1 MKFTTIFN
9 TLLTGLFALLIISC
23 DPLEESF
30 EEINAIAE
38 EKGVDAGITIEYTM
52 VEDDYATVANSLRA
66 NATESDSVLANF
78 IEDNN
83 VLTADVDASAQLSL
97 IVNDEFPQFQKGA
110 AVQVTY
116 NLLEST
122 LEELGATNGEYL
134 ENNYTLSNEDYA
146 TVSSQAGA
154 TGFFDRNIDAANE
167 IPAILNDQVRDA
179 QEGDIYSV
187 TYEFVDIAY
196 SELSGETIYT
206 EGFTTTLNGYE
217 SISLTGD
224 QEWAWGTFGEDTYA
238 RMSGFAGGAVPNQD
252 WLVSPEIDLS
262 GEDGNITLLLSQIL
276 NFQGAAEFGQE
287 LDILFTTNYTG
298 DVTTTE
304 WVSVGAN
311 LSSYPSGDNYDLHD
325 SEVALPNA
333 QGNTIRLAFYYE
345 STSDFAA
352 LWEVVNIR
360 LDVGAAPET
369 IEINELYEFTGT
381 SWRAINDGAYYLN
394 SSDYDSF
401 GEQSGQPGAFDN
413 FSSSVAPDNYLPRF
427 LEDLMPYAQEGDEM
441 VVVYDY
447 FSGSTSARATTYVY
461 TNGAWNSISFED
473 IQIEKTD
480 QFKNT
485 GNGFVFD
492 PSVEVFMSSA
502 DYQIIVDE
510 VAKTRPELLN
520 SFETAED
527 YYGADAF
534 FENFDIRVSSR
545 DPEVQPEYAG
555 LGNSE
560 AEALIQERLLEG
572 LDVFLTTKYADA
584 QPVPGIQVLY
594 TVNYATYD
602 GNDGTGSQ
610 TFELVSVGEFELLES
625 N

>member
-1 MKFTTIFN
+1 MKFSTIFN
-9 TLLTGLFALLIISC
+9 TLLTGMFAMLIISC
-23 DPLEESF
+23 DPLEDAYD
-30 EEINAIAE
+30 EIDQLAE
-38 EKGVDAGITIEYTM
+38 ESGVDAGITIEYTM
-52 VEDDYATVANSLRA
+52 VEGDYATVANSLRA
-66 NATESDSVLANF
+66 NATASDSTLANF

-83 VLTADVDASAQLSL
+83 VLTADVDASTQLSA
-97 IVNDEFPQFQKGA
+97 IVNEEFPQFQKGA

-122 LEELGATNGEYL
+122 LEELGATNSEYL
-134 ENNYTLSNEDYA
+134 ENNYTLSSEDYA
-146 TVSSQAGA
+146 SVSSQAGSA
-154 TGFFDRNIDAANE
+154 GFFDRNIDVSNE
-167 IPAILNDQVRDA
+167 LPVILNDQVRDA

-196 SELSGETIYT
+196 SELTGETIYN
-206 EGFTTTLNGYE
+206 EGFATTLNGYE
-217 SISLTGD
+217 SISLVGD

-238 RMSGFAGGAVPNQD
+238 RISGFSGGAVPNQD

-262 GEDGNITLLLSQIL
+262 GEDGDITLLLSQIL

-287 LDILFTTNYTG
+287 LDILFTTDYTG
-298 DVTTTE
+298 DVATTE

-311 LSSYPSGDNYDLHD
+311 LSSYPSGDNYDLHE

-345 STSDFAA
+345 STTDFAA

-369 IEINELYEFTGT
+369 SEINELYEFTGT
-381 SWRAINDGAYYLN
+381 SWRAINEGAYYLN
-394 SSDYDSF
+394 SDDYDSF

-413 FSSSVAPDNYLPRF
+413 FSSSVSPDDYLPRF
-427 LEDLMPYAQEGDEM
+427 LEYLMPYAQEGDEF

-447 FSGSTSARATTYVY
+447 FSGTTSARATTYVY
-461 TNGAWNSISFED
+461 TNGTWNSISFED
-473 IQIEKTD
+473 VQIEKTD

-492 PSVEVFMSSA
+492 PSVEIFMSSA

-534 FENFDIRVSSR
+534 FENFDIRVDSR
-545 DPEVQPEYAG
+545 DTELQPEYAG
-555 LGNSE
+555 LSKSE

-610 TFELVSVGEFELLES
+610 TFELVGVGEFELIES